1 MKTIKNFGLV
11 LALLLMGNLGFSQG
25 FDPSVVVQ
33 RQMAEL
39 TEKLALDK
47 KQEKKLYY
55 ILMDSMEEM
64 SALRGNGKSMEEN
77 RETIQEIFQKQSE
90 EFKKELSQE
99 QFEKYEAIQAERR
112 ERMSQNGGNGG
123 GWQRPN

>member
-1 MKTIKNFGLV
+1 MKTLKSLGLIIV
-11 LALLLMGNLGFSQG
+11 FLLFGNLAFSQN

-39 TEKLALDK
+39 TEKLGLDK

-55 ILMDSMEEM
+55 VLMDAVEEM
-64 SALRGNGKSMEEN
+64 SALRGNGKSMDEN
-77 RETIQEIFQKQSE
+77 RETMQEIFKRQSE
-90 EFKKELSQE
+90 EFKKELNAE

-112 ERMSQNGGNGG
+112 ERMRQNGGGAG